1 MGENALFGFFE
12 DYIFKESIFKE
23 RNALQS
29 NYFPETISH
38 REEQVNQVAKVLAP
52 SLRMERPSNLFVYGK
67 TGTGKTLTVKH
78 VSQNLMKVASERK
91 IPLNILYLNCKL
103 RRGADTEYRLIA
115 QLIRELGKEIP
126 VTGLPTD
133 EVYHEFFSILDAERK
148 TTILVLDEVDQLV
161 KKVGD
166 EVLYSLTRVNEEL
179 KKSQISLVGISNDL
193 VFMDHVD
200 PRVRSSLSEEEL
212 IFPPYNAFQLQ
223 DILRHRAEAALRG
236 DSIEP
241 GVIEKCAA
249 YAARE
254 HGDARRALDLFRVAA
269 EITERNSERKITLA
283 HVDFAEDSIERDRV
297 FDVVKSQP
305 KQSQAALYSIIQSA
319 TSQEKPKSTGEIYGN
334 YRAIATRVGLRPL
347 TQRRISDIL
356 AELDMLGIINT
367 RVLSKGR
374 YGRTTEI
381 SLAVA
386 PSLLGKLR
394 SMLEEGLAF
403 S

>member
-38 REEQVNQVAKVLAP
+38 REDQVNQVAKVLAP

-78 VSQNLMKVASERK
+78 VSQNLMKVAAERK
-91 IPLNILYLNCKL
+91 IPINILYLNCKL

-133 EVYHEFFSILDAERK
+133 EVYREFFSILDAERK

-193 VFMDHVD
+193 IFMDHVD
-200 PRVRSSLSEEEL
+200 PRARSSL
-212 IFPPYNAFQLQ
+212 
-223 DILRHRAEAALRG
+223 
-236 DSIEP
+236 
-241 GVIEKCAA
+241 
-249 YAARE
+249 
-254 HGDARRALDLFRVAA
+254 
-269 EITERNSERKITLA
+269 
-283 HVDFAEDSIERDRV
+283 
-297 FDVVKSQP
+297 
-305 KQSQAALYSIIQSA
+305 
-319 TSQEKPKSTGEIYGN
+319 
-334 YRAIATRVGLRPL
+334 
-347 TQRRISDIL
+347 
-356 AELDMLGIINT
+356 
-367 RVLSKGR
+367 
-374 YGRTTEI
+374 
-381 SLAVA
+381 
-386 PSLLGKLR
+386 
-394 SMLEEGLAF
+394 
-403 S
+403 